1 MVKTFNELIEKHCHN
16 GKSPSEIAKLLK
28 GMVSRSGVYKAVK
41 RLRDTGSCLPKV
53 GKTPERPVRTKKL
66 IKNIREK
73 LRRCPR
79 RSARKLAQEA
89 NVSRSTMQRLLKDD
103 LKVKPYKVTKRQL
116 LSDATKK
123 KRHERA
129 KVLLKKLLDGT
140 QPQVL
145 WTDEK
150 LFTVQAIHNAQNDRI
165 WIENKDSVPAE
176 QQTSF
181 RRQKPASVMV
191 WAGVTSTGLKSP
203 LIFID
208 EGVKIN
214 QHVYLK
220 MLKDK
225 VVPWVETVV
234 GNDGITLQ
242 QDGATSH
249 TARMVQDWCK
259 DNFKAFWP
267 KDLWPPS
274 SPDLN
279 PMDFGIWSILEQK
292 ACAVSHPN
300 VDVLKQKLSKAW
312 DEIEAE
318 TVRATCRQVIPRLRR
333 VVKEKGSYVE

>member
-1 MVKTFNELIEKHCHN
+1 MAKTVNEVIEKHCYN

-28 GMVSRSGVYKAVK
+28 GSASRSGVYKAVK
-41 RLRDTGSCLPKV
+41 RFRDTGSCLPKV
-53 GKTPERPVRTKKL
+53 RSTPERLVRTKQL
-66 IKNIREK
+66 IKNTREK
-73 LRRCPR
+73 LRRNPG

-89 NVSRSTMQRLLKDD
+89 TVSRSTMQRLLKDD
-103 LKVKPYKVTKRQL
+103 LGVKPYKVTKRQL
-116 LSDATKK
+116 LSDATKT
-123 KRHERA
+123 KRLDRA
-129 KVLLKKLLDGT
+129 KVLLKKLFDGT

-150 LFTVQAIHNAQNDRI
+150 LFTVQAIHNAQNDRK
-165 WIENKDSVPAE
+165 WLKNKNSIPVE
-176 QQTSF
+176 QRTSF

-191 WAGVTSTGLKSP
+191 WAGVTSTGLKTP

-214 QHVYLK
+214 QHVYLN

-225 VVPWVETVV
+225 VVPWVENVV

-259 DNFKAFWP
+259 DNFRAFWP

-274 SPDLN
+274 SPD
-279 PMDFGIWSILEQK
+279 
-292 ACAVSHPN
+292 
-300 VDVLKQKLSKAW
+300 
-312 DEIEAE
+312 
-318 TVRATCRQVIPRLRR
+318 
-333 VVKEKGSYVE
+333 